1 MSNNMENA
9 HVVLVSSDKQSFNKS
24 ASDKLEN
31 SVHDTYSCVE
41 SQVQSGNGIEDGVRF
56 TVSVYEIIKN
66 EIWKVEVK

>member
-41 SQVQSGNGIEDGVRF
+41 SQV
-56 TVSVYEIIKN
+56 
-66 EIWKVEVK
+66 